1 MIFRKL
7 VLENFGL
14 YSGKQVLDL
23 SSHHGQPIILI
34 GGMNGGGKT
43 TLMDAIRLALYGYRA
58 QCSSRNNLSYGD
70 FLSQCVSHS
79 SNGKIRDGKTS
90 IELTIQDQFLMQ
102 DISAS
107 KYNEIKV
114 RREWTTQPKNGRDT
128 LRILVDDQL
137 NENLTENWETRIE
150 EVLPL
155 GISTL
160 FLFDGEQV
168 KELAEQVE
176 PTPMVIDA
184 IRSLLGLELPERLS
198 NDLNIIISRKVK
210 SLRHIQDTQSLA
222 EIEDKKDALQKE
234 LSKLQKT
241 ITRATNKV
249 EQAQANLISQGGK
262 LGERKAQWEAEIE
275 QYQNSLA
282 LYQKE
287 LLSLAA
293 GVLPLSL
300 IEPLLLES
308 QSQGEK
314 EVAYQRYRNSQEL
327 LAQQQ
332 EKVVSFL
339 ESKSVSAKILQE
351 LQTFLNT
358 EEIERANSLS
368 DELILKMDEEN
379 LSNLSN
385 IINQVLPQSRNSAK
399 KHQQALR
406 KLQNQIKKIKNN
418 LDSAPPEDVY
428 QKLEQDYQKAHK
440 LLIEHHRQAEENKHK
455 LKTLQQEMQKKL
467 QKLVAI
473 KIKENKLKGS
483 ENQDVIDAATKV
495 QGILKVFAN
504 SLKQR
509 KISQL
514 ELQVTEYFQF
524 LLHKSDFVHNI
535 KIDSE
540 TFALSLYDSNNKT
553 IPRHRLSAGEKQML
567 AIAFLWGLASASGR
581 KLPVAIDTPLGRL
594 DSSHRNNLLSSYF
607 PHASHQVILLSTD
620 TEIGKT
626 EVEQLRKNEVIS
638 QEYLLKY
645 DLDRHQTHIVS
656 GYFF

>member
-1 MIFRKL
+1 MIFHKL

-23 SSHHGQPIILI
+23 ASNHGQPIILI

-58 QCSSRNNLSYGD
+58 QCSSRNNLSYSN
-70 FLSQCVSHS
+70 FLSQCVTHG

-90 IELTIQDQFLMQ
+90 IELTIQDPFLVQ

-107 KYNEIKV
+107 QSSEIKV
-114 RREWTTQPKNGRDT
+114 RREWTTEPKNGRDT
-128 LRILVDDQL
+128 LSILVDNQL

-155 GISTL
+155 GISKL

-198 NDLNIIISRKVK
+198 NDLSIIISRKVK
-210 SLRHIQDTQSLA
+210 SLRHIEDTQSLA
-222 EIEDKKDALQKE
+222 ETEDKKAALQKE
-234 LSKLQKT
+234 LSNLQRK

-249 EQAQANLISQGGK
+249 EQTKANLISQGGK
-262 LGERKAQWEAEIE
+262 LVEKKAQWEAQIK

-282 LYQKE
+282 LHQKE

-293 GVLPLSL
+293 GVLPLAL
-300 IEPLLLES
+300 IEPLLLEAKN
-308 QSQGEK
+308 QGEK

-327 LAQQQ
+327 LEQQQ
-332 EKVVSFL
+332 EKVVGFL

-351 LQTFLNT
+351 LQTFLNA
-358 EEIERANSLS
+358 EELEREKSLS
-368 DELILKMDEEN
+368 DEVILKMDEEN
-379 LSNLSN
+379 LSILKN
-385 IINQVLPQSRNSAK
+385 IIYQVLPHSKDSAK
-399 KHQQALR
+399 NHKQALR
-406 KLQNQIKKIKNN
+406 QSQNKIKTIQNN

-428 QKLEQDYQKAHK
+428 QKLEQDYQKAQD
-440 LLIEHHRQAEENKHK
+440 LLIEHHRQAEENRQK
-455 LKTLQQEMQKKL
+455 LKNLQQEMQTKL
-467 QKLVAI
+467 QELVKI
-473 KIKENKLKGS
+473 KIKENELKGS
-483 ENQDVIDAATKV
+483 ENQDVINAATKV

-524 LLHKSDFVHNI
+524 LLRKSDFVHSI

-540 TFALSLYDSNNKT
+540 TFALSLYDSTNNP
-553 IPRHRLSAGEKQML
+553 IPRQRLSAGEKQML

-594 DSSHRNNLLSSYF
+594 DSSHRNNLISSYF

-620 TEIGKT
+620 TEIGKR

-645 DLDRHQTHIVS
+645 DLDQHQTQIVN